1 MDFLRIVKPEGGSP
15 LFLHT
20 FRRGC
25 FFELQFVK
33 FYVTLT
39 LPPARAA
46 GAVSETQAAD
56 SLPDALLVPRNKAK
70 LRAGTF
76 ESFLPRRLL
85 PEGGMS
91 DDID

>member
-1 MDFLRIVKPEGGSP
+1 M
-15 LFLHT
+15 
-20 FRRGC
+20 
-25 FFELQFVK
+25 K
-33 FYVTLT
+33 FYDTLG
-39 LPPARAA
+39 LPSEMAA

-56 SLPDALLVPRNKAK
+56 SLPDALLVPRNKAR